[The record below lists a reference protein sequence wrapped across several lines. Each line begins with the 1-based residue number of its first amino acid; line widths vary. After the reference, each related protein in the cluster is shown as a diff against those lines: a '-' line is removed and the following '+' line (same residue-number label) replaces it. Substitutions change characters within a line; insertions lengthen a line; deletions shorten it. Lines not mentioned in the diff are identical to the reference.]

1 MLITHDSRIFFV
13 VILAIIISARTGAV
27 SVQTLVP
34 KSYDDD
40 ADACFEKSGESSPTL
55 MV

>member
-1 MLITHDSRIFFV
+1 MIPGFFLGDSC
-13 VILAIIISARTGAV
+13 IIISARSGAV

-40 ADACFEKSGESSPTL
+40 ADAWVKSRGKIPL
-55 MV
+55 H